1 MSEPSQPPSLFTGGD
16 RQLPRVY
23 LITDGTA
30 PGPEVDLTA
39 VADAL
44 VAGVRLV
51 QLREKHLP
59 DRHLLVVARRLRA
72 LTDRF
77 GAGLLINGR
86 PDIARLADADGVHL
100 PQGGLPVSVVRSQ
113 LGRAALIGVSCHNA
127 AEVAA
132 AADRG
137 ADFAAFGP
145 IYATPSKAAYGP
157 PPGLPALREVL
168 ATAPLPLFALG
179 GIDESRLSEVA
190 ATGVHG
196 VAAIRGLYRA
206 GGAALFCAAFPTP
219 GRDHG

>member
-1 MSEPSQPPSLFTGGD
+1 MSGPSLPSGRPAGRD

-72 LTDRF
+72 LTERF
-77 GAGLLINGR
+77 DARLLINGR

-100 PQGGLPVSVVRSQ
+100 PQGGLPVSVVRGQ
-113 LGRAALIGVSCHNA
+113 LGRGALIGVSCHSP

-132 AADRG
+132 AADTG
-137 ADFAAFGP
+137 ADFAVFGP
-145 IYATPSKAAYGP
+145 VYPTPSKAAYGP

-168 ATAPLPLFALG
+168 ATTPLPVFALG
-179 GIDESRLSEVA
+179 GIDESRVSEVA

-206 GGAALFCAAFPTP
+206 GGAAVFCTAFPAP
-219 GRDHG
+219 RRDHG

>member
-1 MSEPSQPPSLFTGGD
+1 MSDPSQPPSLLNGRGRT
-16 RQLPRVY
+16 LPRVY

-30 PGPEVDLTA
+30 PGPDVDLKA

-44 VAGVRLV
+44 AAGVRLV

-77 GAGLLINGR
+77 DAHLLINGR

-100 PQGGLPVSVVRSQ
+100 PQGGLPVSVVRGQ
-113 LGRAALIGVSCHNA
+113 LGRASLIGVSCHSA

-132 AADRG
+132 AAATG
-137 ADFAAFGP
+137 ADFAVFGP
-145 IYATPSKAAYGP
+145 VYATPSKAAYGP

-168 ATAPLPLFALG
+168 ATTPLPLFALG
-179 GIDESRLSEVA
+179 GIDESRLAEVA

-206 GGAALFCAAFPTP
+206 GGAARFCAAFSAAC
-219 GRDHG
+219 RDHG